1 MIIYIY
7 SDSITDSLLIHPEE
21 SSWHFIEL
29 ETEQGCIV
37 KDSIW
42 VEVIEIICSEKKF
55 IIPTGFTPFTSPGVN
70 DTYYIKELDSG
81 IIDEFLL
88 EIFNRNGQKVFAT
101 KSIYEE
107 WDGTFKNEH
116 LAPQVFDFYLK
127 IRCVGN
133 SEFLYKGNITLIR

>member
-1 MIIYIY
+1 MYT
-7 SDSITDSLLIHPEE
+7 SNRKPVTFPSLKFPSRVTFVLI
-21 SSWHFIEL
+21 S
-29 ETEQGCIV
+29 V
-37 KDSIW
+37 
-42 VEVIEIICSEKKF
+42 
-55 IIPTGFTPFTSPGVN
+55 
-70 DTYYIKELDSG
+70 
-81 IIDEFLL
+81 IDEFLL